1 MMKIDEKN
9 EITVKQKGL
18 TTKLRLVVFLS
29 FMLMVL
35 VTFLSK
41 IIFDQER
48 TLPTVSLK
56 RDCQA

>member
-9 EITVKQKGL
+9 EITVKPKGL

-41 IIFDQER
+41 IFFDQER
-48 TLPTVSLK
+48 TYI
-56 RDCQA
+56 